1 MTNTASEQAAEDMIV
16 ETPDG
21 EYEVWEADGDRY
33 SISHSYTAA
42 LADARYL
49 LSVGRWVDCSR

>member
-49 LSVGRWVDCSR
+49 LSVGR